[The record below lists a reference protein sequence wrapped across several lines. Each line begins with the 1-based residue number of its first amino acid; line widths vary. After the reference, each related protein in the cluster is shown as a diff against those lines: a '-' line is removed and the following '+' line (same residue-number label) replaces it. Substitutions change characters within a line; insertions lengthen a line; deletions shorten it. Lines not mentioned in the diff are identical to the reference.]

1 MKTRPNIIL
10 ISADSLRANHLGCY
24 GYPLPTSPEIDKL
37 AAAGVLAEQMFCPVI
52 PTQPSHTVM
61 FTGQSPL
68 RSGVVAHGGKA
79 KLPRNAPF
87 LPELLRD
94 EGYLTCAVDTL
105 FRERMWF
112 ARGYEYIIDP
122 SIHHVFYANVTQEE
136 LNDRAI
142 RWIKG
147 FGQSDP
153 FFVFIHYWDAHYPY
167 VPPKKYREKFY
178 PGGVPI
184 DPHNH
189 ALDEWWSHPIGTMA
203 KDTWLRTNK
212 GVIND
217 PNYVTGLFDGE
228 IKYLD
233 DGIGHLVSSLE
244 AMGQLDNTMIVFM
257 ADHGESMT
265 EHRIF
270 YDHYGL
276 YDCTIRV
283 PFIVKWPAG
292 ELKTGLRLPPVR
304 QSFDVAPSILD
315 ACGIDIPE
323 EMDGKSF
330 YRQWTGEEEASGYDR
345 FVTLESTWQ
354 AKYALRTARNKF
366 ILSREPDLL
375 GNPMRELYD
384 LSSDPEEERNI
395 AESEPKLA
403 AEMERE
409 LEGWISDKLESVGK
423 TVDPVVQ
430 EGPSMIATWKGV
442 KATVNA

>member
-1 MKTRPNIIL
+1 MSNRPNIIL

-37 AAAGVLAEQMFCPVI
+37 AAEGVLAEQMFCPVI
-52 PTQPSHTVM
+52 PTQPSHTTL

-68 RSGVVAHGGKA
+68 RHGVVGHGGKA
-79 KLPRNAPF
+79 KLSRNSPF
-87 LPELLRD
+87 LPEIMRD

-122 SIHHVFYANVTQEE
+122 SINHVFYANVTQEE

-142 RWIKG
+142 RWIRN
-147 FGQSDP
+147 FAESDP

-167 VPPKKYREKFY
+167 VPPKKLREMFY
-178 PGGVPI
+178 PGGTPI
-184 DPHNH
+184 DPNNH

-203 KDTWLRTNK
+203 RDTWLRTGK

-217 PNYVTGLFDGE
+217 PNYVTGLYDGE
-228 IKYLD
+228 VKYLD
-233 DGIGHLVSSLE
+233 NGIGHLVQSLE
-244 AMGQLDNTMIVFM
+244 EMGKLEDTMIVFM

-265 EHRIF
+265 DHRIF

-292 ELKTGLRLPPVR
+292 NLKAGLRLAPVR
-304 QSFDVAPSILD
+304 QSYDVTPSILD
-315 ACGIDIPE
+315 ACGIDLPPE
-323 EMDGKSF
+323 LDGESF
-330 YRQWTGEEEASGYDR
+330 YRQWTGEEEPAGYDR

-354 AKYALRTARNKF
+354 AKYALRTAGHKF

-384 LSSDPEEERNI
+384 LAADPDENHNI
-395 AESEPKLA
+395 AETEPKLA
-403 AEMERE
+403 GEMERE
-409 LEGWISDKLESVGK
+409 LEGMIAAKLKSVGK
-423 TVDPVVQ
+423 TEDPVVK
-430 EGPSMIATWKGV
+430 EGPSMISTWKGV
-442 KATVNA
+442 KETVSA